1 MSNFT
6 SQNNVLDLAAK
17 PSAKNIKSSNPKAET
32 SSNGE
37 LTNTQN
43 GKEPKSFLANLIQA
57 IDETNEFLPKR
68 LQISEEE
75 IVQEFMFKIEKGNLF
90 GEFGDEEKIS
100 IFENLSFMQ
109 ILGVLE
115 NLQIQNFEVKLANLS
130 TQTQQFLQTQSNL
143 DSLKE
148 AKSLNE
154 LLNLAKSLNLEVS
167 NIKIDRLTELQSTFP
182 NLNKANF
189 FSQNIETVFKD
200 FLNNK
205 ISNIIKESG
214 ISKEEILNSKNK
226 NAQKQDISPL
236 SKLLKETTVKTND
249 ENQDDKP
256 VIKTEPKTLLDKDT
270 QSFENKEIK
279 PKTVDLSKEG
289 QETVSKNERDIKQ
302 EKANPIKELSS
313 AESKSQPKSIQNVPQ
328 NEPTKEKFL
337 TKQDDKVV
345 FSNPEPKKELPQESK
360 KLALNSDDIKKQTQN
375 TSAQT
380 RVENLEKQ
388 PKSVE
393 PKENKTAEI
402 KTDKEVKSDE
412 KNPKGFEKAVIEDK
426 KENKT
431 VETKTTDKELKTEPN
446 KELKIEQNKIKDEL
460 KNTSHQELKA
470 ENANKELK
478 TEPNKELMNSNNT
491 NAETKNLELFVNK
504 IQNKA
509 LNSSSNSNEFSQNSN
524 EQNRNKEAQSNKE
537 INLNSKEDNNEL
549 NSLLKDLTQVAR
561 SEVKNQVNL
570 KETFTQ
576 FSQDLKEQLS
586 NYKPP
591 ITRFNLTLNPSNLGE
606 VEVTLIQRGNNLHI
620 SFHSNTNTMNLFVQ
634 NQAEFKNS
642 LVNMG
647 FTGLEMNFSDQ
658 SKKDRQQQG
667 KNRNAYNFKEENET
681 LNANNTSLEMILA
694 KYF

>member
-17 PSAKNIKSSNPKAET
+17 PSAKNIKSSNTKAET

-279 PKTVDLSKEG
+279 PKTVD
-289 QETVSKNERDIKQ
+289 
-302 EKANPIKELSS
+302 
-313 AESKSQPKSIQNVPQ
+313 
-328 NEPTKEKFL
+328 
-337 TKQDDKVV
+337 
-345 FSNPEPKKELPQESK
+345 
-360 KLALNSDDIKKQTQN
+360 
-375 TSAQT
+375 
-380 RVENLEKQ
+380 
-388 PKSVE
+388 
-393 PKENKTAEI
+393 
-402 KTDKEVKSDE
+402 
-412 KNPKGFEKAVIEDK
+412 
-426 KENKT
+426 
-431 VETKTTDKELKTEPN
+431 
-446 KELKIEQNKIKDEL
+446 
-460 KNTSHQELKA
+460 
-470 ENANKELK
+470 
-478 TEPNKELMNSNNT
+478 
-491 NAETKNLELFVNK
+491 
-504 IQNKA
+504 
-509 LNSSSNSNEFSQNSN
+509 
-524 EQNRNKEAQSNKE
+524 
-537 INLNSKEDNNEL
+537 
-549 NSLLKDLTQVAR
+549 
-561 SEVKNQVNL
+561 
-570 KETFTQ
+570 
-576 FSQDLKEQLS
+576 
-586 NYKPP
+586 
-591 ITRFNLTLNPSNLGE
+591 
-606 VEVTLIQRGNNLHI
+606 
-620 SFHSNTNTMNLFVQ
+620 
-634 NQAEFKNS
+634 
-642 LVNMG
+642 
-647 FTGLEMNFSDQ
+647 
-658 SKKDRQQQG
+658 
-667 KNRNAYNFKEENET
+667 
-681 LNANNTSLEMILA
+681 
-694 KYF
+694 